1 MPSAPE
7 NTDADRLEAA
17 AAFSKADRACT
28 FGPSF
33 FLGHLGR
40 FVRENC
46 PPAEEHLPIV
56 QIRLADGHVL
66 DLCHIIGVSPR
77 WVMLAIRDTTAH
89 PTDMAIEFVPFEMI
103 QGISIRSRHA
113 EGGSV
118 GFSQSH
124 SPAVMA
130 AETLVEAA
138 LSHSL
143 TSAV

>member
-1 MPSAPE
+1 MPNAPE
-7 NTDADRLEAA
+7 NIDADRLEAA

-40 FVRENC
+40 FVRDHC
-46 PPAEEHLPIV
+46 PPAEEHLPMV
-56 QIRLADGHVL
+56 QVRLGDGHVL

-77 WVMLAIRDTTAH
+77 RVMLAIRDTTAH

-103 QGISIRSRHA
+103 QGISIRSRHG
-113 EGGSV
+113 EGASV

-124 SPAVMA
+124 SPSVLP

-138 LSHSL
+138 LSNPVA
-143 TSAV
+143 SAV